1 MTVRTREATW
11 CGELSDD
18 REMSSSG
25 VKVRPRMAALTQRP
39 QAGTHWGK
47 PNAWGSAQA
56 LVTALRGRNCL
67 DTGRRWSLLLH

>member
-1 MTVRTREATW
+1 
-11 CGELSDD
+11 
-18 REMSSSG
+18 
-25 VKVRPRMAALTQRP
+25 MAALTQRP